1 MILKIFVLIVIIIN
15 IVSFSLMG
23 IDKRKAERSKWR
35 IKESTLILS
44 AFLLGG
50 IGSFAGMQ
58 VFRHKTKHIKFQ
70 ILVPVAVVEN
80 IVVFVLIFY
89 RLLR

>member
-1 MILKIFVLIVIIIN
+1 
-15 IVSFSLMG
+15 MG
-23 IDKRKAERSKWR
+23 IDKKKAERSKWR

-44 AFLLGG
+44 AFLFGG

-70 ILVPVAVVEN
+70 VLVPVAVVEN
-80 IVVFVLIFY
+80 ILIFVFIFY
-89 RLLR
+89 KFFR